1 VTFRR
6 TDLRRHFWRT
16 VIDCLRH
23 KPRNLEF
30 VLTMIAFYL
39 RLGVFAQFL
48 IKNLDQQIQAIDE
61 EAARQP
67 RLLKVAQPA

>member
-1 VTFRR
+1 
-6 TDLRRHFWRT
+6 
-16 VIDCLRH
+16 
-23 KPRNLEF
+23 
-30 VLTMIAFYL
+30 
-39 RLGVFAQFL
+39 VFAQFL